1 MEKKIKAVLLSFSG
15 WKLCKLIA
23 LIITTATTTENLSC
37 RLIHPTSKL
46 NNSCCLN
53 SVPAANTEASILPK
67 RVIQILRNIWRI
79 FKDLF
84 LDISKFS
91 SHNKDWLFF
100 FFPPKVQVIYD
111 YMTIYSHIYDYIVIL
126 KQIWHEMEAIHTWM
140 DFVRNFVWE
149 NMALSCCEGLSDLEV
164 LVLLGALSSKECTKQ
179 QSRWSESIT

>member
-1 MEKKIKAVLLSFSG
+1 MEKKINAVLLSFSG

-100 FFPPKVQVIYD
+100 FFPPKVQVVL
-111 YMTIYSHIYDYIVIL
+111 YSHP
-126 KQIWHEMEAIHTWM
+126 ETNMTWNGSYSHM
-140 DFVRNFVWE
+140 D
-149 NMALSCCEGLSDLEV
+149 GLCKKFCV
-164 LVLLGALSSKECTKQ
+164 GKYGFVLLWRAIRSGGVGLTWCTQ
-179 QSRWSESIT
+179 QQRMYQAAV